1 MHTTLEFGAHIT
13 QHNIH
18 MFICLLY
25 VIQQKYMETDRQRSA
40 RKKERKNK
48 QQREREVEK
57 RKDATMPLLYFILL
71 YCSCCNCYI

>member
-25 VIQQKYMETDRQRSA
+25 VIQQKYMETDRHRSA
-40 RKKERKNK
+40 RKKERKK
-48 QQREREVEK
+48 QAKERK
-57 RKDATMPLLYFILL
+57 RGGKEEGCYDAVAVFYTIVL
-71 YCSCCNCYI
+71 